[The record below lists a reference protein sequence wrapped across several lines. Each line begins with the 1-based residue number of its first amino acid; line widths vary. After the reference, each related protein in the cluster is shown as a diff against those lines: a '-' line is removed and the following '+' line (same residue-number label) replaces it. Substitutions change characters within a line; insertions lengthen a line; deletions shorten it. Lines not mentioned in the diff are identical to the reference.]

1 MSINS
6 PSSFK
11 KSVSG
16 TGSCEKEVS
25 SRLGF
30 AGITSSVGIKFVY
43 FLSIHWYH
51 HTANTQGDML
61 ITYLYLVYDQ
71 LLQLNTNCAWPFKQ
85 GKEFFLVDLGDETNK
100 YFFVQ
105 CDQINLMNKHFMIW
119 VPLFLYLL
127 FFLYLFRPLAWLFFW
142 PCWCHRARG
151 IFFF

>member
-1 MSINS
+1 
-6 PSSFK
+6 
-11 KSVSG
+11 
-16 TGSCEKEVS
+16 
-25 SRLGF
+25 
-30 AGITSSVGIKFVY
+30 
-43 FLSIHWYH
+43 
-51 HTANTQGDML
+51 ML

-85 GKEFFLVDLGDETNK
+85 GKEFFLVDLGDKTNK

-105 CDQINLMNKHFMIW
+105 CDQINLVNNHFMIW

-151 IFFF
+151 IFFFLIMFYNISAHKAVRVILRNYSIPIMWIVLYQISWSYRIVNKHRRTPWIKNDWIPT